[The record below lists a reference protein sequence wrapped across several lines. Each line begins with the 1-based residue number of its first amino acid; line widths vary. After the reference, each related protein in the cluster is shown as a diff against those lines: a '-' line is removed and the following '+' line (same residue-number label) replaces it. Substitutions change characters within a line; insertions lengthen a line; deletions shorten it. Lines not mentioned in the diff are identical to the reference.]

1 MRCHFVQSTGW
12 LFHRTPLSAALWG
25 ALVTGRSQAMHLRQ
39 EHPRSCAQRA
49 LCSCPSR
56 CPAPQTWPRLGGCPK
71 PQSTSGLKTRVP
83 VCGASL
89 GFHRCQMSQE
99 VCAGPPGLLSCSG
112 RGMAGW
118 TRGPSRAGGRTRFG
132 PPCLGASAW
141 LLCLPSPRPSSQSC
155 SHSSWPDEHCPEWGA
170 EAR

>member
-1 MRCHFVQSTGW
+1 
-12 LFHRTPLSAALWG
+12 
-25 ALVTGRSQAMHLRQ
+25 MHLRQ

-132 PPCLGASAW
+132 PPCLGASAR
-141 LLCLPSPRPSSQSC
+141 LLCLPSVSFVSPGPLSISRLQNEVPGVPGDISQLHATPQVSFFLAFYSYISC
-155 SHSSWPDEHCPEWGA
+155 VSN
-170 EAR
+170 